1 MCDLDHLRDDHQDLQ
16 NHILRHCEVFVN
28 QVEHNPKTL
37 SIQKLMCRPICVKAS
52 SVHEG
57 PLLETS
63 K

>member
-37 SIQKLMCRPICVKAS
+37 SIQN
-52 SVHEG
+52 
-57 PLLETS
+57 
-63 K
+63 